1 MRDTVSLVLIIPSKQ
16 YKYLIYKDYKYIFLM
31 DDISKKILKETG
43 LHFETDDQLNGMF
56 IERDMLINNDLYETL
71 LDSIMELKKKLS
83 SSTLTALHKEAKENQ
98 KWPLLNLVRQILGV
112 YGFKMEPVRK
122 SNGYTSDGK
131 KLFKRFFHILK
142 K

>member
-71 LDSIMELKKKLS
+71 VDSIMELKK
-83 SSTLTALHKEAKENQ
+83 N
-98 KWPLLNLVRQILGV
+98 
-112 YGFKMEPVRK
+112 
-122 SNGYTSDGK
+122 
-131 KLFKRFFHILK
+131 
-142 K
+142 